1 MDSPKPGKIQRR
13 DSKGN
18 PEVFKSEYGGIESIT
33 GERKDNKM
41 QMRKDVHLTGKDLTE
56 MVQLRP
62 QDVGKY
68 AIVPGPKDRLEVL
81 IKKLD
86 SPVRNFSF
94 MEYTM
99 YTGAYQ
105 GIKITAINGGRF
117 STDTSITTE
126 VMCNAG
132 IANII
137 RIGTC
142 GALDENIKVGDLVVV
157 DKVIRGDG
165 VTPYYVDKSF
175 QTAADKR
182 IADTLYEVAKGMG
195 VNIHRGTVWTTDALL
210 RETREI
216 VEAKRKDGAIAVDMV
231 SSTLLTICQLY
242 NVKAGSILSVSD
254 NVITGEMGFMNPL
267 YYMAETNLINIAL
280 EAVKRLEG
288 K

>member
-1 MDSPKPGKIQRR
+1 
-13 DSKGN
+13 
-18 PEVFKSEYGGIESIT
+18 
-33 GERKDNKM
+33 M
-41 QMRKDVHLTGKDLTE
+41 QKEVHLTGKDLTA

-62 QDVGKY
+62 EDVGKY

-81 IKKLD
+81 MKKIEN
-86 SPVRNFSF
+86 PVRNFSF

-99 YTGAYQ
+99 FTGTYQ

-117 STDTSITTE
+117 STDTSITSE

-132 IANII
+132 IENII

-142 GALDENIKVGDLVVV
+142 GALDENISVGDLIVV

-165 VTPYYVDKSF
+165 VTPYYVDGKF
-175 QTAADKR
+175 QTVADKK
-182 IADTLYEVAKGMG
+182 IADTLFEVAKGMG
-195 VNIHRGTVWTTDALL
+195 VKVHRGTAWTTDALL

-216 VEAKRKDGAIAVDMV
+216 VEAKRKEGAMAVDMV
-231 SSTLLTICQLY
+231 SSTILTICQLH
-242 NVKAGSILSVSD
+242 NIKAGSILAVSD

-267 YYMAETNLINIAL
+267 YYMAESNLITIAL
-280 EAVKRLEG
+280 GAVKKMEG

>member
-1 MDSPKPGKIQRR
+1 
-13 DSKGN
+13 
-18 PEVFKSEYGGIESIT
+18 
-33 GERKDNKM
+33 M
-41 QMRKDVHLTGKDLTE
+41 QMQKDVHMTGRDLVA

-62 QDVGKY
+62 QDVGLY

-81 IKKLD
+81 IKKIEN
-86 SPVRNFSF
+86 PVKNFSF

-99 YTGAYQ
+99 YTGMFQ
-105 GIKITAINGGRF
+105 GIKITAMNGGRF
-117 STDTSITTE
+117 STDTSITAE

-132 IANII
+132 IKNII

-142 GALDENIKVGDLVVV
+142 GALDENIKVGDIVIV

-165 VTPYYVDKSF
+165 VTPYYVDSKF
-175 QTAADKR
+175 EARADNKLT
-182 IADTLYEVAKGMG
+182 DTLEQVAKSLGAN
-195 VNIHRGTVWTTDALL
+195 VHRGTVWTTDALL

-216 VEAKRKDGAIAVDMV
+216 VEVKRKEGAIAVDMV
-231 SSTLLTICQLY
+231 SSTLLTIAQLN
-242 NVKAGSILSVSD
+242 NVKAGSVLAVSD

-280 EAVKRLEG
+280 ETVKKLEG

>member
-1 MDSPKPGKIQRR
+1 
-13 DSKGN
+13 
-18 PEVFKSEYGGIESIT
+18 
-33 GERKDNKM
+33 M
-41 QMRKDVHLTGKDLTE
+41 QMQKDIHLTGKDLTA

-81 IKKLD
+81 MKKIEG
-86 SPVRNFSF
+86 PVRNFSF

-99 YTGAYQ
+99 YTGTYQ
-105 GIKITAINGGRF
+105 GIKITGINGGRF

-126 VMCNAG
+126 VICNAG
-132 IANII
+132 IENII
-137 RIGTC
+137 RIGSC
-142 GALDENIKVGDLVVV
+142 GALDEKIKVGDLILV

-165 VTPYYVDKSF
+165 VTPYYVDNNF
-175 QTAADKR
+175 QTLADKK
-182 IADTLYEVAKGMG
+182 ISDTIFEVTKSMG
-195 VNIHRGTVWTTDALL
+195 VNIHRGITWTTDALL

-216 VEAKRKDGAIAVDMV
+216 VEEKRKAGAIAVDMV
-231 SSTLLTICQLY
+231 SSALLTIAQIY
-242 NVKAGSILSVSD
+242 KVKAAAILAVSD

-280 EAVKRLEG
+280 ETVKRLEG